1 MKNYIILFPIT
12 LYVVYRAIKYIYDDE
27 KCKKIYKSNFWR
39 KQIDINEF
47 KTKNSNLFTKNLIPI
62 PEKYIVH
69 NLNIFDNYEDKSLVY
84 YFIKNNYLKNQYY
97 TIDYLQWRFKYSNKK
112 FMIGLFK
119 KNKKNKKNL
128 IKNDLLGT
136 IFACP
141 ITLCIGNDTNVNVLY
156 ISFLCVKKELRGTGI
171 APILISEMVRRWKSA
186 KQYLFSFFI
195 IDDKPLPNMSIEKKI
210 LYNYLPIT
218 RLNSNNKH
226 NKNTSKNIIFKRIN
240 DSDDKNINIAHK
252 LFLKLSKNEWAVFQ
266 NLNIDEFKHYLFN
279 DKLRIMTY
287 FILNKDD
294 NSNIGLISTIHN
306 YMNNKDRK
314 KIYDK
319 NGYIVKDIGVSFI
332 QFILIDKN
340 IHKNIDK
347 NNIINQFKKY
357 YENNNY
363 LSINYL
369 AHITDYNENNIISK
383 HIFKKGFIHTYNF
396 SFNYMNKN
404 SEKSSILDNG
414 FMMLHP

>member
-119 KNKKNKKNL
+119 KNKKNV

-141 ITLCIGNDTNVNVLY
+141 ITLCIDNDTNVNVLY

>member
-27 KCKKIYKSNFWR
+27 KCKKIYKSNFWI